1 MRWSIFLFLSFK
13 PAFPL
18 SHTIHSEVP
27 GPCLAVI
34 GSSYQMVLLVQC
46 SLCASWSKNCG
57 EPAWSS
63 AHVINRQG

>member
-57 EPAWSS
+57 EPGWSS
-63 AHVINRQG
+63 ARVINRQG